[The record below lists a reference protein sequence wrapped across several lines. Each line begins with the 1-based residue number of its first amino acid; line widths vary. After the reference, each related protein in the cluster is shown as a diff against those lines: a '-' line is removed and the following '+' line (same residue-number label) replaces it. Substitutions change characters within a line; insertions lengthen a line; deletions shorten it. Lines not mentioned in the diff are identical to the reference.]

1 MTHLQRQSS
10 PFGSY
15 DPHYSGR
22 LQNLQKGRLSKK
34 CGLGVRHRK
43 LHQAQHREEHQSSTC
58 VSKADGPTFYTRAKR
73 RCFARGRKY
82 QNSVLKQST
91 ILLTCDKV
99 TLLCGRSWRFYTEL
113 GHSTRQR
120 CGHTG
125 RGARG
130 AGSGNQFLHL
140 SRIQLSLRRG
150 FLLPLRDFILTF
162 NS

>member
-73 RCFARGRKY
+73 RCLLRGRKY

-99 TLLCGRSWRFYTEL
+99 TLLCGRSWRFTLNWDTPHGRDVVTQGGEPGAL
-113 GHSTRQR
+113 GAETSFFTCQGFSSHSGEVSS
-120 CGHTG
+120 CLFGI
-125 RGARG
+125 
-130 AGSGNQFLHL
+130 SF
-140 SRIQLSLRRG
+140 
-150 FLLPLRDFILTF
+150 
-162 NS
+162 